1 MIEQLIHWISNTA
14 LSQAIQNYDWVIPA
28 VQSVHILGVCVVL
41 SSVGM
46 IVLRLM
52 GWAGTRSP
60 VPDIARRY
68 VPWLW
73 GALIVLALTGALL
86 IIGEPRRELTNI
98 MFQIKMVLV
107 LCAVAVIA
115 MFQSSTR
122 RYPEFW
128 NDEAGV
134 RNFKLMALSALVLFF
149 AIAVAGRWIAYVIMD
164 YAAA

>member
-1 MIEQLIHWISNTA
+1 MEELIHWISSTA
-14 LSQAIQNYDWVIPA
+14 LSQAIQNYEWA
-28 VQSVHILGVCVVL
+28 VPTIQSIHILGVCVVL

-52 GWAGTRSP
+52 GRAGTRTT
-60 VPDIARRY
+60 VADTARRY

-73 GALIVLALTGALL
+73 GALIVLACSGLLL

-107 LCAVAVIA
+107 LCAIA
-115 MFQSSTR
+115 LITLFQRSTR
-122 RYPEFW
+122 RHPEFW
-128 NDEAGV
+128 NNEPESG
-134 RNFKLMALSALVLFF
+134 RIKMMALGALVLFF

>member
-1 MIEQLIHWISNTA
+1 MEQLIRWISGTA
-14 LSQAIQNYDWVIPA
+14 LSQAIQNYEWA
-28 VQSVHILGVCVVL
+28 VPTIQSIHILGVCVVL

-52 GWAGTRSP
+52 GKAGTRTS
-60 VPDIARRY
+60 VSDTAKRY

-73 GALIVLALTGALL
+73 GALIVLACTGLLL

-107 LCAVAVIA
+107 LCAIVLIA
-115 MFQSSTR
+115 LFQKSVR
-122 RYPEFW
+122 KNPEFW
-128 NDEAGV
+128 NNEPESG
-134 RNFKLMALSALVLFF
+134 RIKMMALSALVLFF

>member
-1 MIEQLIHWISNTA
+1 MMEALIRWISSTA
-14 LSQAIQNYDWVIPA
+14 LSQAIQNVEWA
-28 VQSVHILGVCVVL
+28 VPTIQSIHILGVCVVL

-52 GWAGTRSP
+52 GRAGTRTS
-60 VPDIARRY
+60 VSDTARRY

-73 GALIVLALTGALL
+73 GALVVLACTGLLL

-107 LCAVAVIA
+107 LCAIVLITI
-115 MFQSSTR
+115 FQNSVR
-122 RYPEFW
+122 KHPEFW
-128 NDEAGV
+128 NNEPESG
-134 RNFKLMALSALVLFF
+134 RIKMMALSALVLFF

>member
-1 MIEQLIHWISNTA
+1 MEELIRWISSTT
-14 LSQAIQNYDWVIPA
+14 LSQAIQNYEWA
-28 VQSVHILGVCVVL
+28 VPTIQSIHILGVSVVL

-52 GWAGTRSP
+52 GWAGTRTT
-60 VPDIARRY
+60 VADTAGRY

-73 GALIVLALTGALL
+73 GALIVLACTGLLL

-98 MFQIKMVLV
+98 MFQIKMLLV
-107 LCAVAVIA
+107 LCAITVITL
-115 MFQSSTR
+115 FQRSTSR
-122 RYPEFW
+122 NPEFW
-128 NDEAGV
+128 NREPETS
-134 RNFKLMALSALVLFF
+134 RIKMMAVGALLLFF